1 MLFLLLFS
9 LYCCILIAL
18 VEFNELYFIG
28 RERILSWNALV
39 EFSANNHQTC
49 PKTLTLYLASA
60 KTKGAASIHVGNKK
74 TEPELLSTGYYDPS
88 PSHIPCKQD
97 SKPQYLKTSAPKPWV
112 KRRGQQLL
120 SHLTQPGGYHTP
132 ILVTW

>member
-1 MLFLLLFS
+1 MH
-9 LYCCILIAL
+9 
-18 VEFNELYFIG
+18 
-28 RERILSWNALV
+28 LV
-39 EFSANNHQTC
+39 EFSTNNHQTC

-74 TEPELLSTGYYDPS
+74 TEPELLLWFYNNYYDPS

-97 SKPQYLKTSAPKPWV
+97 SEHQYLKTTTPKPWV
-112 KRRGQQLL
+112 VRRGQQLL